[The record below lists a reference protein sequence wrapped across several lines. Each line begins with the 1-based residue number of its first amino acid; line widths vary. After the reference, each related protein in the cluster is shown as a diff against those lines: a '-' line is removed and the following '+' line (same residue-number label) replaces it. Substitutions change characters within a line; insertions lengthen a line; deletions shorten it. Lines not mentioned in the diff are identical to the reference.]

1 MSNLPC
7 CQKEGSTGETYSHF
21 AVYVLLTNT
30 SARCINQSPVH
41 ATVHRLCTCRVRFV
55 QASNHMLIWLCARF
69 RACPINRCACG
80 PCHGTNLSM
89 ITSLHGTPLS
99 PLTFGTMQFGG
110 NADAAASRAM
120 FDAARAAGITHFDTA
135 YVYNGGA
142 SETLLGEMIQQDRDS
157 LIIATKAAYDGG
169 SGRENILNGFD
180 VSQKRLQLDVVDI
193 LYLHRFD
200 DDTPLQETFDAL
212 ATLKHAGKI
221 RHIAVSNFAAWQVV
235 KAQRVALGFD
245 VMIEMVQPMHS
256 LVKRQ
261 AEVEIFPMCVDQGLE
276 IVPYSPLGGG
286 LLTGKYAS
294 GGTGRLTEDHRYAAR
309 YNVDWM
315 REAAV
320 KLTAL
325 ARDLGTNPA
334 TLAVAWAM
342 AHPARPRPI
351 VSARSAEQL
360 APSLD
365 ALHLEMTPEL
375 YTQITDFSVTP
386 PPATDRIE
394 EA

>member
-1 MSNLPC
+1 
-7 CQKEGSTGETYSHF
+7 
-21 AVYVLLTNT
+21 
-30 SARCINQSPVH
+30 
-41 ATVHRLCTCRVRFV
+41 
-55 QASNHMLIWLCARF
+55 
-69 RACPINRCACG
+69 
-80 PCHGTNLSM
+80 M
-89 ITSLHGTPLS
+89 ITSPDGTPLS

-110 NADAAASRAM
+110 NADPTQSRAM
-120 FDAARAAGITHFDTA
+120 FDAARARGITHFDTA

-142 SETLLGEMIQQDRDS
+142 SETLLGGMIQQDRDG
-157 LIIATKAAYDGG
+157 LIIATKAAYEGG
-169 SGRENILNGFD
+169 SSRDNILNGFAT
-180 VSQKRLQLDVVDI
+180 SQTRLQLDMVDI

-200 DDTPLQETFDAL
+200 DETPLQETFDAL

-221 RHIAVSNFAAWQVV
+221 GHIAVSNFAAWQVM
-235 KAQRVALGFD
+235 KAQAVAAQFEIQ
-245 VMIEMVQPMHS
+245 IEMVQPMHS

-261 AEVEIFPMCVDQGLE
+261 AEVEIFPMCVDQNIE

-315 REAAV
+315 HSAAQ
-320 KLTAL
+320 KLKAL
-325 ARDLGTNPA
+325 ADDLGTSPA

-351 VSARSAEQL
+351 ISARSPEQL
-360 APSLD
+360 APSLA
-365 ALHLEMTPEL
+365 ALSFEMTRDL
-375 YTQITDFSVTP
+375 YAQITAFSVTP

>member
-1 MSNLPC
+1 
-7 CQKEGSTGETYSHF
+7 
-21 AVYVLLTNT
+21 
-30 SARCINQSPVH
+30 
-41 ATVHRLCTCRVRFV
+41 
-55 QASNHMLIWLCARF
+55 
-69 RACPINRCACG
+69 
-80 PCHGTNLSM
+80 M
-89 ITSLHGTPLS
+89 ITSTNGTPLS

-110 NADAAASRAM
+110 RADAAQSRTM

-142 SETLLGEMIQQDRDS
+142 SETLLGQMIRDTRDN
-157 LIIATKAAYDGG
+157 LIIATKAAYEGG
-169 SGRENILNGFD
+169 SGRDNILTGFAK
-180 VSQKRLQLDVVDI
+180 SQQRLQLDMVDI

-212 ATLKHAGKI
+212 ASLKHAGKV
-221 RHIAVSNFAAWQVV
+221 RHIAVSNFAAWQVM
-235 KAQRVALGFD
+235 KAQVIAAQFD
-245 VMIEMVQPMHS
+245 IRIDMVQPMHS

-261 AEVEIFPMCVDQGLE
+261 AEVEIFPMCVDQGIE

-286 LLTGKYAS
+286 LLTGKYGS

-315 REAAV
+315 HMAAQ
-320 KLTAL
+320 KLKTL
-325 ARDLGTNPA
+325 ADAMGTHPA

-351 VSARSAEQL
+351 ISARDVDQL
-360 APSLD
+360 APSLA
-365 ALHLEMTPEL
+365 ALTFDMTPDL
-375 YTQITDFSVTP
+375 YDRITALSVTP

>member
-1 MSNLPC
+1 
-7 CQKEGSTGETYSHF
+7 
-21 AVYVLLTNT
+21 
-30 SARCINQSPVH
+30 
-41 ATVHRLCTCRVRFV
+41 
-55 QASNHMLIWLCARF
+55 
-69 RACPINRCACG
+69 
-80 PCHGTNLSM
+80 M
-89 ITSLHGTPLS
+89 ITSPNGTPLS

-110 NADAAASRAM
+110 RADATQSRAM

-142 SETLLGEMIQQDRDS
+142 SETLLGDMIQDERDS
-157 LIIATKAAYDGG
+157 LIIATKAAYEGG
-169 SGRENILNGFD
+169 SSRENILTGFAT
-180 VSQKRLQLDVVDI
+180 SQKRLGLDMVDI

-200 DDTPLQETFDAL
+200 DHTPLQETFDAL

-221 RHIAVSNFAAWQVV
+221 RHIAVSNFAAWQVM
-235 KAQRVALGFD
+235 KAQAVAAQFE
-245 VMIEMVQPMHS
+245 VAIEMVQPMHS

-286 LLTGKYAS
+286 LLTGKYAR
-294 GGTGRLTEDHRYAAR
+294 GETGRLTEDAMYAAR

-315 REAAV
+315 REAA
-320 KLTAL
+320 ANL
-325 ARDLGTNPA
+325 ARMAQDLGTEAA

-351 VSARSAEQL
+351 VSARSAAQL
-360 APSLD
+360 GPSLA
-365 ALHLEMTPEL
+365 ALDFDMTADL
-375 YTQITDFSVTP
+375 YAQITALSVTP

>member
-1 MSNLPC
+1 
-7 CQKEGSTGETYSHF
+7 
-21 AVYVLLTNT
+21 
-30 SARCINQSPVH
+30 
-41 ATVHRLCTCRVRFV
+41 
-55 QASNHMLIWLCARF
+55 
-69 RACPINRCACG
+69 
-80 PCHGTNLSM
+80 M
-89 ITSLHGTPLS
+89 ITSPNGTPLS

-110 NADAAASRAM
+110 RADAAQSRAM

-142 SETLLGEMIQQDRDS
+142 SETLLGDMIKDERDS
-157 LIIATKAAYDGG
+157 LIIATKAAYEGG
-169 SGRENILNGFD
+169 SSRENILTGFAT
-180 VSQKRLQLDVVDI
+180 SQKRLGLDMVDI

-200 DDTPLQETFDAL
+200 DHTPLQETFDAL

-221 RHIAVSNFAAWQVV
+221 RHIAVSNFAAWQVM
-235 KAQRVALGFD
+235 KAQGVAAQFE
-245 VMIEMVQPMHS
+245 VAIEMVQPMHS

-261 AEVEIFPMCVDQGLE
+261 AEVEIFPMCVDQGIE

-286 LLTGKYAS
+286 LLTGKYAR
-294 GGTGRLTEDHRYAAR
+294 GETGRLTEDAMYAAR

-315 REAAV
+315 RAA
-320 KLTAL
+320 AANL
-325 ARDLGTNPA
+325 ARMAQDLGTEAA

-351 VSARSAEQL
+351 VSARSAAQL
-360 APSLD
+360 GPSLA
-365 ALHLEMTPEL
+365 ALDFDMTADL
-375 YTQITDFSVTP
+375 YAQITALSVTP